1 MKGIIVVP
9 DNNTIVS
16 AQSNEPHLSESLI
29 PTTAMSVE
37 SIGDRIR

>member
-9 DNNTIVS
+9 DNTIVS